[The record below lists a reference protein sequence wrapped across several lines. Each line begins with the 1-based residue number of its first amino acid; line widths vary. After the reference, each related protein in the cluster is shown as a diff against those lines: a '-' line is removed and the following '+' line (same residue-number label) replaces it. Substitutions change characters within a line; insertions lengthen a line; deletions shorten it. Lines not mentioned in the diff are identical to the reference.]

1 MNRVYCLYRVSTVQ
15 QLHKDDIPMQR
26 QACQEFAAARGW
38 KIIKEVYEKGI
49 SGFKTPTADRRVL
62 QQIKKDAKQHEFD
75 ILLVF
80 IFDRLGR
87 RDSETPFFVEDL
99 SMLGIEIWSAREGQQ
114 RFESHADKLINY
126 IRYWQ
131 ASGESLKISERTKTR
146 MQQLTS
152 EGFYCG
158 GRSPYGYRLVKTGRV
173 NPRGRDVHDLQI
185 IPGEAKVIRI
195 VFDYYIRYGYGGRR
209 IATEL
214 AAQGIYDRNGEV
226 FHPSSINAFLHRELF
241 TGVMCRG
248 GVRSQLNPELQ
259 IISPD
264 TFQKAQQVMEK
275 RKQGQLPKKLVG
287 KALLSGNV
295 YCGCCGGR
303 VFASTVRRTHRVTE
317 HNERIHVY
325 KCYNRVQHRE
335 RCSTQSTYRAERID
349 KEVLRQLKCHVDTH
363 PELQKLYD
371 KALEAEFS
379 IRKMILCQWIERVN
393 IFTYDHI
400 EVLFQD
406 EIEIF

>member
-15 QLHKDDIPMQR
+15 QLHENDIPMQR
-26 QACQEFAAARGW
+26 QACREFAAARGW
-38 KIIKEVYEKGI
+38 KIIKEFYEKGI

-80 IFDRLGR
+80 MFDRLGR

-114 RFESHADKLINY
+114 RFDSHADKLINY
-126 IRYWQ
+126 IHYWQ

-158 GRSPYGYRLVKTGRV
+158 GRVPYGYRLVKTGRD

-185 IPGEAKVIRI
+185 IPDEAEIIRI

-241 TGVMCRG
+241 TGIMCRG
-248 GVRSQLNPELQ
+248 GVRSRLNSELQ
-259 IISPD
+259 IISPEI
-264 TFQKAQQVMEK
+264 FQKAQQVMEQ
-275 RKQGQLPKKLVG
+275 RKQGRLPKKMVG

-295 YCGCCGGR
+295 YCGHCGGR
-303 VFASTVRRTHRVTE
+303 IFASTARKSHRVAE
-317 HNERIHVY
+317 HNERIPIY

-335 RCSTQSTYRAERID
+335 RCSGPSTYRAARID
-349 KEVLRQLKCHVDTH
+349 AEVLRQLKIHVDAS
-363 PELQKLYD
+363 PELRKLYD
-371 KALEAEFS
+371 QAMEAEFS
-379 IRKMILCQWIERVN
+379 IRKMILCQWIERVE
-393 IFTYDHI
+393 ICSYEHI
-400 EVLFQD
+400 TVSFQD
-406 EIEIF
+406 EMEIF